1 MHRQNLF
8 GEYESIYIIRRIH
21 HIGNKIWLGRKERIK
36 AILYEEV
43 DGKYGLISIMTF
55 NGQFVVPRQKDYES
69 NAKITLSKK
78 RIYDIGQ
85 NESIKE
91 LVLVG
96 NKPKLIDYCIREI
109 KSVSD
114 IGKGIKGSIL
124 TKQGEELL
132 VI

>member
-1 MHRQNLF
+1 
-8 GEYESIYIIRRIH
+8 
-21 HIGNKIWLGRKERIK
+21 
-36 AILYEEV
+36 
-43 DGKYGLISIMTF
+43 MTF

-69 NAKITLSKK
+69 SAKITLSKK

-96 NKPKLIDYCIREI
+96 GKPKLIDYCVREI